1 MKKDKEAQGI
11 RIMCFVLFLAFT
23 LCWFFMQRELIV
35 YTIHTLSNTKGSMD
49 SFSFVYI
56 SVIVFF
62 LLLSAVPVSRIV
74 FKFRYGHYACNYAV
88 SAFILGC
95 LTGFDGTRFFSQ
107 TLISW
112 IIGVSLLILILII
125 PTIVSFLNNSTS
137 YKGLRTV
144 ASNLMIFSILF
155 CITAVM
161 GNTDENLHRRLRIEN
176 LVSRGD
182 YVNALEVGMNEEET
196 DPSITLLRV
205 KAMLGLDA
213 ANPGS
218 GVGEHLFSYPI
229 ADAESL
235 IDSLCMLES
244 DSLYD
249 GCTIRIALAML
260 VMDIHRA
267 DSLIAPLIHER
278 NIPTYYMQLLVLS
291 ENKDVASFLPDEFET
306 EQKKYESFNELL
318 SQYRNESVQ
327 FQANSTYIHYH
338 DTYYWYYTFCD
349 R

>member
-1 MKKDKEAQGI
+1 M
-11 RIMCFVLFLAFT
+11 
-23 LCWFFMQRELIV
+23 V
-35 YTIHTLSNTKGSMD
+35 YTIHTLSNTKESKD

-56 SVIVFF
+56 SVMMLFI
-62 LLLSAVPVSRIV
+62 LLLAVPVSRLL
-74 FKFRYGHYACNYAV
+74 FKFRDGQYACHYAV
-88 SAFILGC
+88 SAFLLGC
-95 LTGFDGTRFFSQ
+95 LTGFDGTRLFSQ
-107 TLISW
+107 TLITW
-112 IIGVSLLILILII
+112 IIGASLLILILVI
-125 PTIVSFLNNSTS
+125 PKIVSFLNNPVSC
-137 YKGLRTV
+137 KGPRTV

-161 GNTDENLHRRLRIEN
+161 GNTDENLHRRLRIET
-176 LVSRGD
+176 LISRGD

-213 ANPGS
+213 ANPGT
-218 GVGEHLFSYPI
+218 GVGEYLFSYPI
-229 ADAESL
+229 TDPESL
-235 IDSLCMLES
+235 IESLCVLER

-249 GCTIRIALAML
+249 SSIIQIALAML

-267 DSLIAPLIHER
+267 DSLICPLIYER